1 MSASPSGSDCSVT
14 TRRRNPAKRKRAAS
28 PERPQAAAPP
38 IFREMG
44 TAEALRVLR
53 RNAIGRIAYSLHDR
67 VEVVPIH
74 YISDGRWLYVR
85 TSPGFKV
92 AVLARNR
99 WLALQ
104 TDEIES
110 MVSWRSVLV
119 HGTAYVLSPDATPD
133 LTRRYGRAVRR
144 LRALMPEAL
153 TADDPVAFRS
163 VFLGIH
169 IDAITGREAL
179 PGSDRGRPR
188 GSVGRTARTRDT
200 RRRPS

>member
-1 MSASPSGSDCSVT
+1 M
-14 TRRRNPAKRKRAAS
+14 
-28 PERPQAAAPP
+28 P
-38 IFREMG
+38 IFREMSA
-44 TAEALRVLR
+44 AEALRVLR
-53 RNAIGRIAYSLHDR
+53 RNAIGRIAYSLRDR

-74 YISDGRWLYVR
+74 YISDGRWLYLR

-92 AVLARNR
+92 AVLKRNR

-104 TDEIES
+104 ADEVES

-119 HGTAYVLSPDATPD
+119 HGTAYVLSPDSTPD
-133 LTRRYGRAVRR
+133 LARRYARAVRK

-169 IDAITGREAL
+169 IDAIAGREAL
-179 PGSDRGRPR
+179 PGSARGSLRGSGARAAGASDTRGRNNS
-188 GSVGRTARTRDT
+188 G
-200 RRRPS
+200 